1 MGGRFSPPPF
11 NIVKRACYHFF
22 RHFFEGGVEVYNIRK
37 VGGLMPRKYDNNFKS
52 MIVNLIVNEKHS
64 TIRTAEQF
72 EIPLKT
78 LEKWITAYN
87 KDNKVFDKD
96 YLTSAKQIELL
107 KKKVSRL
114 ERDNE
119 ILKKTIILLA
129 KKE

>member
-1 MGGRFSPPPF
+1 MNSVYC
-11 NIVKRACYHFF
+11 IDLKRKLCT
-22 RHFFEGGVEVYNIRK
+22 EVCLNDK
-37 VGGLMPRKYDNNFKS
+37 
-52 MIVNLIVNEKHS
+52 S
-64 TIRTAEQF
+64 TIKIAHEYHVP
-72 EIPLKT
+72 IKT

-119 ILKKTIILLA
+119 ILKKTITLLA

>member
-1 MGGRFSPPPF
+1 MAT
-11 NIVKRACYHFF
+11 KYHNPLKKKLC
-22 RHFFEGGVEVYNIRK
+22 EDVCLNG
-37 VGGLMPRKYDNNFKS
+37 KS
-52 MIVNLIVNEKHS
+52 TLQ
-64 TIRTAEQF
+64 TANDYG
-72 EIPLKT
+72 IPLKT

-119 ILKKTIILLA
+119 ILKKTITLLA